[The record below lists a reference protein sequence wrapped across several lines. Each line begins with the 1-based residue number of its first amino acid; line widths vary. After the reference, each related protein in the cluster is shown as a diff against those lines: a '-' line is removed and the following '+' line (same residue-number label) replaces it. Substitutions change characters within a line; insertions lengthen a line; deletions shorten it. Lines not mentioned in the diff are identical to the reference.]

1 MLLRNIIFIENII
14 DCIPMIRVS
23 YSIALILSALHSST
37 LLQERDVEDVSGWAR
52 SDIVK
57 LASILT

>member
-1 MLLRNIIFIENII
+1 
-14 DCIPMIRVS
+14 MIRVS